1 MRILR
6 KVNEVGFVNFSIG
19 CLKRIKYSI
28 LCEKYGF
35 DKWHIQPYE
44 HRKYAIEV
52 GKYISQFRPELV
64 VDIGCGL
71 GGLLRHIKLAET
83 GQGFGYDLSENT
95 IKVAKKLSKSKK
107 LVFQVGTFE
116 QVNFKQTIDYLS
128 ALGFMHGS
136 PEEKWKPQFE
146 MLLKRNRIHHIV
158 VDIFPEIQETE
169 QYKLDFSKILPSNF
183 ERMQIMGPFT
193 GSKYVEIW
201 VNRDVES

>member
-71 GGLLRHIKLAET
+71 GG
-83 GQGFGYDLSENT
+83 
-95 IKVAKKLSKSKK
+95 VAKA
-107 LVFQVGTFE
+107 
-116 QVNFKQTIDYLS
+116 Y
-128 ALGFMHGS
+128 
-136 PEEKWKPQFE
+136 
-146 MLLKRNRIHHIV
+146 
-158 VDIFPEIQETE
+158 
-169 QYKLDFSKILPSNF
+169 
-183 ERMQIMGPFT
+183 
-193 GSKYVEIW
+193 
-201 VNRDVES
+201 